1 MNYSK
6 LLQAILDARE
16 NAGVERANL
25 EKRRSADRERL
36 AAQKAN
42 LQLYTLDL
50 SQTRSELFKLE
61 GSQTDTAE
69 KSAHIT

>member
-16 NAGVERANL
+16 NAGAERANL

-36 AAQKAN
+36 AAQKAK

-61 GSQTDTAE
+61 GSQTGNDRRPG
-69 KSAHIT
+69 